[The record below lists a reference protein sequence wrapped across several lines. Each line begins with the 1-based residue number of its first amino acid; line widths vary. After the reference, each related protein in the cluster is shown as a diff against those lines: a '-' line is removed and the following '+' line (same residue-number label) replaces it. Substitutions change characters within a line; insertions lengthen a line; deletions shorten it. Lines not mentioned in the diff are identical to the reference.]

1 MFHKRFF
8 LVEVVDLCNCQHDPY
23 HHYQDCF
30 IAISV
35 LKDKNYS
42 AFYHILLL
50 LSGDISLNLGPIP
63 NSLSQ
68 LFWKPFENKGLHF
81 LHLHINSILLKLN
94 ELKTMAGNTKAVI
107 SGITE
112 SKVGNSIC
120 NSKVEIRG
128 YCIL

>member
-8 LVEVVDLCNCQHDPY
+8 LVTVVDLCNRQHDPY

-35 LKDKNYS
+35 LKDYS

-50 LSGDISLNLGPIP
+50 LSGDTSLNLGPIP

-120 NSKVEIRG
+120 DSKVEI
-128 YCIL
+128 

>member
-50 LSGDISLNLGPIP
+50 SGDISLNLGPTP

-81 LHLHINSILLKLN
+81 LHLNINSILLKLN
-94 ELKTMAGNTKAVI
+94 ELKMMAGNTKAVI

-120 NSKVEIRG
+120 NSKVEIGG

>member
-8 LVEVVDLCNCQHDPY
+8 LVEVVDLCNRQHDPY
-23 HHYQDCF
+23 HHYPDCF

-42 AFYHILLL
+42 AFYHVLLL
-50 LSGDISLNLGPIP
+50 LSGDISLNLGPTP

-81 LHLHINSILLKLN
+81 LHRNISSILLKLN

-107 SGITE
+107 NGITE
-112 SKVGNSIC
+112 SKVGSSIC

>member
-50 LSGDISLNLGPIP
+50 LSGDTSLNLGPIP

-81 LHLHINSILLKLN
+81 LHLHINSILLKLS